1 VTIQLEFRK
10 SGIVPTA
17 RIVLNG
23 FSTLSGLPS
32 VTPECATMGELKN
45 EIQLVEAQL
54 RRILD
59 EARQKFL
66 AAGISK

>member
-1 VTIQLEFRK
+1 
-10 SGIVPTA
+10 
-17 RIVLNG
+17 
-23 FSTLSGLPS
+23 
-32 VTPECATMGELKN
+32 MGELKN